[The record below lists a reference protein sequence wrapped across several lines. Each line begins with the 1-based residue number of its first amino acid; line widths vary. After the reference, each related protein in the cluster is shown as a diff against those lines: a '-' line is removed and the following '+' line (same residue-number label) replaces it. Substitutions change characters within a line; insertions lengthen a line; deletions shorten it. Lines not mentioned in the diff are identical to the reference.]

1 MTVLLPTKDPDD
13 IEPYFIV
20 WCDKAT
26 GLNDGSKKDSGIL
39 QGASIVTAT
48 WTVPTDLT
56 KESESQAAI
65 TIAGINYL
73 QDTVTTIW
81 LSGGIAKTSYDLTC
95 VVTLSDGRTL
105 SQTITIPVG
114 EA

>member
-1 MTVLLPTKDPDD
+1 MTILLPTKDPDD

-20 WCDKAT
+20 WCDKPT

-39 QGASIVTAT
+39 QGATIVSAT
-48 WTVPTDLT
+48 WTVPAELT
-56 KESESQAAI
+56 KESESQAAV
-65 TIAGINYL
+65 TIAGIDYP

-81 LSGGIAKTSYDLTC
+81 LSGGLAKSSYDLTC